1 MSVSEGADTPTPTYK
16 ITIDGDGVKVS
27 REIDAET
34 ATEILAVVMGGG
46 GTPAASTGGR
56 RKKPARTDRSKPAA
70 SGGKRGAKAT
80 PKRKAG
86 APSIVRDLS
95 MRPSGKKSFVDF
107 VKEKQP
113 KTHQQKQ
120 AVIVAWLRDQGGVS
134 TGITVDHVNTCYV
147 EADWRR
153 PANLSNALSVTAKVK
168 GWLDTANLSDIK
180 LTTRG
185 EDEVKHNLPPEPKK

>member
-1 MSVSEGADTPTPTYK
+1 MSVSEGADAPTPTYK

-27 REIDAET
+27 KEIDAET
-34 ATEILAVVMGGG
+34 ATGILAVVMGGG
-46 GTPAASTGGR
+46 TPASSTDGR
-56 RKKPARTDRSKPAA
+56 RKKPARSKPAA
-70 SGGKRGAKAT
+70 SGGKNGAKAK

-95 MRPSGKKSFVDF
+95 MRPSGKKSFADF

-134 TGITVDHVNTCYV
+134 TGITVDHVNTCYI
-147 EADWRR
+147 EANWPR
-153 PANLSNALSVTAKVK
+153 PATLSNALSVTAKVK
-168 GWLDTANLSDIK
+168 GWLDTSNLSDIK

-185 EDEVKHNLPPEPKK
+185 EDEVEHNLPPAPKK